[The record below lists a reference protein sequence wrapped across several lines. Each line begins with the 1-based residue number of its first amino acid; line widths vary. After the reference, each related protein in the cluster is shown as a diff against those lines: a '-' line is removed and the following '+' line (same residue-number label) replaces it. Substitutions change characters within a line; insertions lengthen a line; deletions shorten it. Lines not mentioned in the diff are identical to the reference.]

1 MINRAKQ
8 NKINT
13 WKRFFE
19 KSTYFIA
26 INFWYEWIW
35 SDITVLRT
43 VFHFVWDWIL
53 KLYWNWTRRYIH
65 IYDVDK
71 NCEKVKVWPFHVF
84 KIGDIEKYFF
94 GKIGKYSF

>member
-43 VFHFVWDWIL
+43 VFHFVWDWIGIKIVL
-53 KLYWNWTRRYIH
+53 KLNKKVYPYLRRR
-65 IYDVDK
+65 
-71 NCEKVKVWPFHVF
+71 
-84 KIGDIEKYFF
+84 
-94 GKIGKYSF
+94 